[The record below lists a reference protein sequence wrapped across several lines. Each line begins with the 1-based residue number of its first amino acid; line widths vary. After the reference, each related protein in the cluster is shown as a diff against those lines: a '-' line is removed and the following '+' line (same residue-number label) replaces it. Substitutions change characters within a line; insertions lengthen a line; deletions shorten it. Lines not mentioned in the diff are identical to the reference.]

1 MISKG
6 IFFCLTCVYYV
17 LNSVDSDQIG
27 STLLFM
33 MKLFA
38 LDLQC
43 FSYSSPSPPHLF
55 NPLSAKKK
63 CI

>member
-1 MISKG
+1 MIYKG
-6 IFFCLTCVYYV
+6 ILSCLTCVYYV
-17 LNSVDSDQIG
+17 LNSVDPNQIG
-27 STLLFM
+27 SSLIFM
-33 MKLFA
+33 TKLFA

-43 FSYSSPSPPHLF
+43 FSYSSPSPLHLF

>member
-1 MISKG
+1 MIYKG
-6 IFFCLTCVYYV
+6 ILSCLTRVYYV

-43 FSYSSPSPPHLF
+43 FSYSSLSPLHLF
-55 NPLSAKKK
+55 NPLSAKKN